1 MSRSSYDS
9 PHGRRMTVLAQ
20 APPEPPRPATQSA
33 HPDAG
38 GTIVTFRRAF
48 RLAPEFVE
56 GLGFTLFLAV
66 LSTAGR
72 VVIPFA
78 VQQTID
84 HGLGGANAAD
94 GHKVDLGAIR
104 ASISLALVAVL
115 VTATA
120 AYFLNV
126 RLFRSAESGLASLR
140 TKTFRHVHDL
150 SMLQQA
156 SERRGGL
163 VSRVTSDVDQLS
175 NFMQWG
181 GIQLL
186 VSVLQLALATV
197 LMLFYSWPLTLLV
210 YVCFAPLAWLAKVMS
225 LRLAEAYGVVRERVG
240 LVLSGIAEA
249 VVGAAVVKAFGVGER
264 TGRRIDV
271 AIGQHRDSA
280 VRAQRLAALTFSGGE
295 LVAGLA
301 NAGVVVVG
309 LLLGVAGH
317 LSAGKLVAFLFLVTL
332 FVGPV
337 QVATETLNDAQNALA
352 GLRRVLD
359 VLDTPLD
366 ITDPAEVAAERQ
378 LAVTLTDGPIDIHF
392 NDVSYAYPG
401 GPLVLRDVDLYIPA
415 RARIAVVGET
425 GSGKTTLAKLLTR
438 LVDPVA
444 GEVILSGVAL
454 KELSFASLRSR
465 VVMVPQDGHLFEL
478 SIADNVRYGR
488 PHATDDDVLAAF
500 TELGLAEWIRGL
512 PAGLA
517 TPVGQRGESLSAG
530 ERQLVAVARA
540 HLAAPDLLVLDEATS
555 AIDPATEMRLSAA
568 LESLAHGRTTITI
581 AHRLK
586 AAELA
591 DEVIV
596 VDAGRIVQRGTH
608 AELVGVPGVYARLH
622 ASWTSR
628 GAAT

>member
-1 MSRSSYDS
+1 
-9 PHGRRMTVLAQ
+9 MTVLAQ

-56 GLGFTLFLAV
+56 GLGLTLFLAV

-104 ASISLALVAVL
+104 ASISLAFVAVL

-271 AIGQHRDSA
+271 AIGLHRDSA

-317 LSAGKLVAFLFLVTL
+317 LSAGKLIAFLFLVTL

-366 ITDPAEVAAERQ
+366 ITDPADAAADVPAGVAAKKQ
-378 LAVTLTDGPIDIHF
+378 PSVTLTDGPIDIRF

-401 GPLVLRDVDLYIPA
+401 GPLVLRNVDLHIPA

-444 GEVILSGVAL
+444 GDVTLSGVAL

-465 VVMVPQDGHLFEL
+465 VVMVPQDGHLFDL

-555 AIDPATEMRLSAA
+555 AIDPATEMRLSTA
-568 LESLAHGRTTITI
+568 LESLAHGRTTVTI

-608 AELVGVPGVYARLH
+608 ADLVGVPGVYARLH

>member
-1 MSRSSYDS
+1 
-9 PHGRRMTVLAQ
+9 MTTLAQ
-20 APPEPPRPATQSA
+20 APPEPPRSATQSA

-104 ASISLALVAVL
+104 ASISLAFVAVL

-186 VSVLQLALATV
+186 VSVLQLVLATV

-225 LRLAEAYGVVRERVG
+225 LRLAAAYGVVRERVG
-240 LVLSGIAEA
+240 LVLSGISEA

-264 TGRRIDV
+264 TGRRINV
-271 AIGQHRDSA
+271 AIGLHRDAA

-359 VLDTPLD
+359 VLDTPID
-366 ITDPAEVAAERQ
+366 ITDPADDGVEGAAAR
-378 LAVTLTDGPIDIHF
+378 TLPEGPIDIHF
-392 NDVSYAYPG
+392 SGVSYAYPG
-401 GPLVLRDVDLYIPA
+401 GPLVLRDVELSIPA

-438 LVDPVA
+438 LVDPVD
-444 GEVILSGVAL
+444 GSIELSGVPLA
-454 KELSFASLRSR
+454 ELGFASLRSR
-465 VVMVPQDGHLFEL
+465 VGMVPQDGHLFEL
-478 SIADNVRYGR
+478 SIADNVRYGK
-488 PHATDDDVLAAF
+488 PGATDQEVMAAF
-500 TELGLAEWIRGL
+500 TELGLADWISGL
-512 PAGLA
+512 PAGLD

-540 HLAAPDLLVLDEATS
+540 HLAGPDLLVLDEATS
-555 AIDPATEMRLSAA
+555 AIDPATEMRLSSA
-568 LESLAHGRTTITI
+568 LESLAHGRTTVTI

-586 AAELA
+586 SGGAR
-591 DEVIV
+591 
-596 VDAGRIVQRGTH
+596 GRGDR
-608 AELVGVPGVYARLH
+608 R
-622 ASWTSR
+622 
-628 GAAT
+628 

>member
-1 MSRSSYDS
+1 VS
-9 PHGRRMTVLAQ
+9 TLAVN
-20 APPEPPRPATQSA
+20 PG
-33 HPDAG
+33 AG
-38 GTIVTFRRAF
+38 GAVVTFRRAF
-48 RLAPEFVE
+48 RMAPEFAR

-72 VVIPFA
+72 VVIPVA

-84 HGLGGANAAD
+84 HGLGGAA
-94 GHKVDLGAIR
+94 GTKVDLGAIR
-104 ASISLALVAVL
+104 ASLALAAIAVV

-120 AYFLNV
+120 AYLLNV
-126 RLFRSAESGLASLR
+126 RLFTATESGLASLR
-140 TKTFRHVHDL
+140 VQTFRHVHEL
-150 SMLQQA
+150 SMLRQA
-156 SERRGGL
+156 SQSRGAL

-175 NFMQWG
+175 NFLQFG
-181 GIQLL
+181 GVQLL

-197 LMLFYSWPLTLLV
+197 LMLVYSWPLTLLV
-210 YVCFAPLAWLAKVMS
+210 YVCFTPLALLARAMS
-225 LRLAEAYGVVRERVG
+225 VRLAAAYGLVRERVG
-240 LVLSGIAEA
+240 LVLSAVSEA

-264 TGRRIDV
+264 TGRRINV
-271 AIGQHRDSA
+271 AIGSHRDAA

-309 LLLGVAGH
+309 VWLGVGGH
-317 LSAGKLVAFLFLVTL
+317 LSAGRLVAFLFLVTL

-359 VLDTPLD
+359 VLDTPID
-366 ITDPAEVAAERQ
+366 VVDPATDPAAFAKGGRE
-378 LAVTLTDGPIDIHF
+378 LPPGPIDIRF
-392 NDVSYAYPG
+392 RDVAYAYPG
-401 GPLVLRDVDLYIPA
+401 GPEVLRDINLTVPA

-438 LVDPVA
+438 LIDPIRGSVELAGLPLQQVA
-444 GEVILSGVAL
+444 FS
-454 KELSFASLRSR
+454 SLRRR
-465 VVMVPQDGHLFEL
+465 VVMVPQEGHLFE
-478 SIADNVRYGR
+478 STVAENVRYGR
-488 PHATDDDVLAAF
+488 PDASDADVARAF
-500 TELGLAEWIRGL
+500 DELGLAAWIRGL
-512 PAGLA
+512 PGGLA
-517 TPVGQRGESLSAG
+517 APVGQRGESLSAG

-540 HLAAPDLLVLDEATS
+540 HLADPDLLVLDEATS

-568 LESLAHGRTTITI
+568 LESLAAGRTTVTI

-596 VDAGRIVQRGTH
+596 LDAGRIVQRGRH
-608 AELVGVPGVYARLH
+608 ADLVDVPGVYARLH
-622 ASWTSR
+622 ASWSAR
-628 GAAT
+628 GALL

>member
-1 MSRSSYDS
+1 MSTVSEAPAEQARS
-9 PHGRRMTVLAQ
+9 
-20 APPEPPRPATQSA
+20 ATQSA
-33 HPDAG
+33 RPDDG

-48 RLAPEFVE
+48 KLAPEFVQ
-56 GLGFTLFLAV
+56 GLRFTLFLAV

-84 HGLGGANAAD
+84 HGLGGANAAN

-104 ASISLALVAVL
+104 ASVSLAFVAVL
-115 VTATA
+115 ITATA

-140 TKTFRHVHDL
+140 VKTFRHVHDL

-186 VSVLQLALATV
+186 VSVLQLVLATV

-225 LRLAEAYGVVRERVG
+225 LRLAVAYGVVRERVG
-240 LVLSGIAEA
+240 LVLSGISEA

-264 TGRRIDV
+264 TGRRINV
-271 AIGQHRDSA
+271 AIGLHRDAA

-309 LLLGVAGH
+309 ILLGVGGH

-359 VLDTPLD
+359 VLDTPIDL
-366 ITDPAEVAAERQ
+366 TDPADGW
-378 LAVTLTDGPIDIHF
+378 AVSGSLPAKTLPPGPIDVRF
-392 NDVSYAYPG
+392 DDVSYAYPG
-401 GPLVLRDVDLYIPA
+401 GPLVLRDIHLDIPA

-438 LVDPVA
+438 LVDPT
-444 GEVILSGVAL
+444 GGTITLSGVAL
-454 KELSFASLRSR
+454 NEIGFDSLRSR

-488 PHATDDDVLAAF
+488 PHATDDQVMQAF
-500 TELGLAEWIRGL
+500 TELGLLDWITGL
-512 PAGLA
+512 PAGLQ

-540 HLAAPDLLVLDEATS
+540 HLASPDLLVLDEATS
-555 AIDPATEMRLSAA
+555 AIDPATEMRLSSA
-568 LESLAHGRTTITI
+568 LESLAHGRTTVTI

-596 VDAGRIVQRGTH
+596 VDAGRIVQRGSH
-608 AELVGVPGVYARLH
+608 EALVGVPGVYARLH
-622 ASWTSR
+622 ASWSSR
-628 GAAT
+628 GATQ

>member
-1 MSRSSYDS
+1 
-9 PHGRRMTVLAQ
+9 MTTLAQ
-20 APPEPPRPATQSA
+20 APPEAPRPATQSA

-48 RLAPEFVE
+48 RLAPEFVQ
-56 GLGFTLFLAV
+56 GLRFTLFLAV

-104 ASISLALVAVL
+104 ASISLAFVAVL

-240 LVLSGIAEA
+240 LVLSGISEA

-264 TGRRIDV
+264 TGRRINV
-271 AIGQHRDSA
+271 AIGLHRDSA

-359 VLDTPLD
+359 VLDTPIA
-366 ITDPAEVAAERQ
+366 ITDPAEALPEAQ
-378 LAVTLTDGPIDIHF
+378 PAKSLPAGPIDIRF
-392 NDVSYAYPG
+392 DDVSYAYPG

-438 LVDPVA
+438 LVDPVD
-444 GEVILSGVAL
+444 GEITLSGVAL
-454 KELSFASLRSR
+454 NELTFASLRSR

-488 PHATDDDVLAAF
+488 PDATDDEVLTAF
-500 TELGLAEWIRGL
+500 NELGLGDWISGL

-517 TPVGQRGESLSAG
+517 TPVGQRGEALSAG

-568 LESLAHGRTTITI
+568 LESLANGRTTVTI

-608 AELVGVPGVYARLH
+608 EDLVRVPGVYARLH

-628 GAAT
+628 GAVP

>member
-1 MSRSSYDS
+1 
-9 PHGRRMTVLAQ
+9 MTTLAE
-20 APPEPPRPATQSA
+20 APPEPQRSATQSA

-48 RLAPEFVE
+48 RLAPEFVQ

-84 HGLGGANAAD
+84 HGLGGANAAG

-104 ASISLALVAVL
+104 ASISLAFVAVL

-240 LVLSGIAEA
+240 LVLSGISEA
-249 VVGAAVVKAFGVGER
+249 VVGAAVVKSFGVGER
-264 TGRRIDV
+264 TGRRINV
-271 AIGQHRDSA
+271 AIGLHRDSA

-359 VLDTPLD
+359 VLDTPIDL
-366 ITDPAEVAAERQ
+366 TDPAEAPPSLMEQPAKN
-378 LAVTLTDGPIDIHF
+378 LPDGPVDIWF
-392 NDVSYAYPG
+392 RDVSYAYPG

-444 GEVILSGVAL
+444 GEIRLSGVAL
-454 KELSFASLRSR
+454 NELSFASLRSR

-488 PHATDDDVLAAF
+488 PDATDDEVFAAF
-500 TELGLAEWIRGL
+500 DELGLADWLRGL
-512 PAGLA
+512 PAGLG

-568 LESLAHGRTTITI
+568 LESLAHGRTTVTI

-586 AAELA
+586 AAEVA

-596 VDAGRIVQRGTH
+596 VDAGRVVQRGTH

-622 ASWTSR
+622 ASWASR
-628 GAAT
+628 GTVG